1 MNGEKRVSCSIE
13 RKWTEKYQIKMEG
26 GAIIPPVALLE
37 LRKELTWLTSHTLDH
52 LQNMQSISREEAIDK
67 LARAMAELEE
77 HAEIKVMKESTKNK
91 QHY

>member
-1 MNGEKRVSCSIE
+1 MSEDRVEIKNE
-13 RKWTEKYQIKMEG
+13 INRKWNEEYSFVLKGKV
-26 GAIIPPVALLE
+26 IPPVVLLE
-37 LRKELTWLTSHTLDH
+37 MRKELTWLTNHTLDH